1 MHCTL
6 YTLHSTLYTFTLH
19 PHNFALFT
27 LYALWTEPWASFIF
41 MLRTHTYLSTSTSA
55 LHCFTSS
62 RVSKGPL
69 RFRRWTFES
78 SPITSHHVGFAECP
92 CPLRATVH
100 HNHMFSSSS
109 PPTYIT
115 SIRIG
120 LDVHRT
126 NMPQLQ
132 TCSSTLTKKLH
143 SCAVHSVFSCQA
155 PCQASFRPLSPGLK
169 SHVVSS
175 QLFSHHLI
183 SSHVILSRLVSSH
196 LMSSF
201 LFSSLLS

>member
-1 MHCTL
+1 
-6 YTLHSTLYTFTLH
+6 
-19 PHNFALFT
+19 
-27 LYALWTEPWASFIF
+27 

-183 SSHVILSRLVSSH
+183 SSHVILSRLVSSR
-196 LMSSF
+196 LISCLLSF
-201 LFSSLLS
+201 SHLFSADHNCSHLFSCHLSFSHLSQLT

>member
-6 YTLHSTLYTFTLH
+6 YTLHFTLSPCTLTTLH
-19 PHNFALFT
+19 FSHFT
-27 LYALWTEPWASFIF
+27 LYGRSLGLALFSCCA
-41 MLRTHTYLSTSTSA
+41 RTPTSRPQLQHCTA
-55 LHCFTSS
+55 LLLPAFPKVHSDS
-62 RVSKGPL
+62 EG
-69 RFRRWTFES
+69 WTFES